1 MDFCD
6 RGQQSEAYHRQQS
19 LDRIREAVGGSAAVS
34 RSNCRDCG
42 DEIPEV
48 RRMAVPG
55 CTRCVSCQQGLEA
68 IPR

>member
-19 LDRIREAVGGSAAVS
+19 LDKIRGAVGGSAAVS
-34 RSNCRDCG
+34 ELVCRDCG
-42 DEIPEV
+42 DEIPEI
-48 RRMAVPG
+48 RRVAVPG
-55 CTRCVSCQQGLEA
+55 CTRCVSCQQEMEA